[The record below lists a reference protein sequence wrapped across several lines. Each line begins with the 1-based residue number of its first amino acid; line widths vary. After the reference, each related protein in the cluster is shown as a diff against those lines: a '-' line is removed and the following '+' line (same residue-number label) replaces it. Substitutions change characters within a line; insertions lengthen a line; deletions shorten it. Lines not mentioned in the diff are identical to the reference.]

1 MKSVYLKLDPNFL
14 FFNWIPF
21 WALLRWR
28 SIFVTVERD
37 VCVCV
42 RERERSGISSVVV
55 SLHNTSVNLFLFE
68 SVLFS
73 FFTLSFY
80 CVREREIKCYIGGA
94 WFIVLVMPGVQ
105 GLAAHLELNIGVCII
120 IGGISLD
127 ALGLF
132 IVISHVC
139 RLNNRAVYS
148 NDLCNSCYS
157 LVIIKLQQPRGHCL
171 TFWVNH
177 VNLCVCWSFLDGSWK
192 ISMLLLCKFAY
203 LRIIL
208 LVLCVK
214 SN

>member
-1 MKSVYLKLDPNFL
+1 M
-14 FFNWIPF
+14 
-21 WALLRWR
+21 
-28 SIFVTVERD
+28 
-37 VCVCV
+37 CVCV
-42 RERERSGISSVVV
+42 RERER
-55 SLHNTSVNLFLFE
+55 E
-68 SVLFS
+68 
-73 FFTLSFY
+73 
-80 CVREREIKCYIGGA
+80 REREIKCYIGGA

-105 GLAAHLELNIGVCII
+105 GLASHLELNIGVCII

-157 LVIIKLQQPRGHCL
+157 FVIIKLQQPRGHSL
-171 TFWVNH
+171 SFWGNH

-203 LRIIL
+203 LRIIFIGSLCEIQLKWKSCPFIGLSISL
-208 LVLCVK
+208 LGLKQFLIWVFYFISYGLFFKKKKKKIVMVSFILWGK
-214 SN
+214 SVISAIPAN

>member
-1 MKSVYLKLDPNFL
+1 MEEHFRYS
-14 FFNWIPF
+14 
-21 WALLRWR
+21 R
-28 SIFVTVERD
+28 ER
-37 VCVCV
+37 CVCE
-42 RERERSGISSVVV
+42 RERERSGISSIVV
-55 SLHNTSVNLFLFE
+55 SLHNTLVNLFLFE

-80 CVREREIKCYIGGA
+80 SVCVCVWEREREREREIKCYIGGA

-105 GLAAHLELNIGVCII
+105 GLAAHLELNFGVCII

-148 NDLCNSCYS
+148 NDLCYSCYS
-157 LVIIKLQQPRGHCL
+157 LVIIKLQQPRGHSL

-177 VNLCVCWSFLDGSWK
+177 VNLWVCWSFLDGSWK

-208 LVLCVK
+208 LVPCVK
-214 SN
+214 SNWSESHALLLV